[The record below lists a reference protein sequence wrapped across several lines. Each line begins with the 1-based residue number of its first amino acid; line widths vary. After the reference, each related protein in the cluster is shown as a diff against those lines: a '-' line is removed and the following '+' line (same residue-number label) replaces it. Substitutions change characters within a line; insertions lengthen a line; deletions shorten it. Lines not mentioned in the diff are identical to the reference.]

1 MKTIMKSSIL
11 AIGLITLSSIA
22 FGQKKN
28 ETSAAVVYKN
38 QFLPALQKGQF
49 DNAKKSLL
57 EAKNFIDLAA
67 EHEDTKNSQKTLFY
81 KGQIYGSFAQVAIAS
96 QDTSFLKE
104 AGGNPL
110 DISIEAY
117 KKGYPLGKKYKSDIK
132 NAVTQQII
140 VMSNFGSTMYSSE
153 KYKEAAEA
161 FSYQARYSDAI
172 GVLDT
177 SAIFNAA
184 LCNENIENYLE
195 AAKGYEKVAKVGFR
209 GTSSAVRASSCYRKS
224 GDIEKAKAI
233 INEARKENPSD
244 RDLLLELVNT
254 NIEAGDAEGAE
265 KALTDAIATDPN
277 NKQLYYT
284 IGTIYNDLGD
294 NDKAEAALN
303 KALEI
308 DPNYADAQY
317 QLGAILVTWAG
328 DLRTEA
334 NQMKLGDPNYQK
346 TLDKSDE
353 TYRRALVPLE
363 AYIKNYPNDKAVLN
377 ILFQI
382 NRSLGDS
389 EKALEYKK
397 RADAIK

>member
-1 MKTIMKSSIL
+1 MKTMIKSSIL
-11 AIGLITLSSIA
+11 AIGILSLSSIA

-38 QFLPALQKGQF
+38 QFRPAMAKGQM

-57 EAKNFIDLAA
+57 EAKKFIDLAA
-67 EHEDTKNSQKTLFY
+67 EHPDTKNSQKTLY
-81 KGQIYGSFAQVAIAS
+81 LKGEIYGSFIRVAAAS
-96 QDTSFLKE
+96 KDSNFLKL
-104 AGGNPL
+104 GGDNPL
-110 DISIEAY
+110 ETSIEAY

-132 NAVTQQII
+132 DAVTQQVIL
-140 VMSNFGSTMYSSE
+140 MSNLGSTMYSSE
-153 KYKEAAEA
+153 NYKEAAEA
-161 FSYQARYSDAI
+161 FGYQAKYSDAI

-177 SAIFNAA
+177 SAIFNSA

-195 AAKGYEKVAKVGFR
+195 AAKSYEKVAKVNFR
-209 GTSSAVRASSCYRKS
+209 GTSSAVRASACYRKA
-224 GDIEKAKAI
+224 GEIEKAKEI
-233 INEARKENPSD
+233 ITEARVDNPTD

-254 NIEAGDAEGAE
+254 NIEAGDAAGAE

-294 NDKAEAALN
+294 NEKAEAALN

-328 DLRTEA
+328 DLNTEA
-334 NQMKLGDPNYQK
+334 RQMKLGDPNYEK
-346 TLDKSDE
+346 TLQQSKD
-353 TYRRALVPLE
+353 TYKRALIPLE
-363 AYIKNYPNDKAVLN
+363 AYIQNYPNDKAVLN

-389 EKALEYKK
+389 TKALEYKK
-397 RADAIK
+397 RADAL